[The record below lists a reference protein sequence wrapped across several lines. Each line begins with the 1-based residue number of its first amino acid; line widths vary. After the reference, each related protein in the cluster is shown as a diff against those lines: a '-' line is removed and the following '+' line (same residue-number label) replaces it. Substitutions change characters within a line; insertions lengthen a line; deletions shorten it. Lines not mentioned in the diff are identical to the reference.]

1 MKCSIDFKEFDTLID
16 SLKKVGGDVEKTT
29 EKALEKSHDYITP
42 LIEDKVQS
50 SNLPAHGKYAMSG
63 EHLRNLI
70 IRDKNITWEGS
81 KCSIDV
87 GFDLRKSIVPIF
99 MIRGTEKMNAVK
111 GLKNTLEGKSTQ
123 DKISEIQENVF
134 MEEITKK
141 YGG

>member
-1 MKCSIDFKEFDTLID
+1 MKCSIDFKELDTLID
-16 SLKKVGGDVEKTT
+16 DLKKVGGDVEKTT

-42 LIEDKVQS
+42 LIEDKCQS
-50 SNLPAHGKYAMSG
+50 SNLPAHGKYAKSG

-87 GFDLRKSIVPIF
+87 GFDLQKSIVPIF

-111 GLKNTLEGKSTQ
+111 GLKSTLEGKNTK
-123 DKISEIQENVF
+123 DKIAEIQENVF